1 MKLLRDILYKVSLE
15 EVIGL
20 TNVAIPSVAFDSR
33 KVEKHGLFVAVRGT
47 AVDGHKY
54 IEKAIEKGALAI
66 VCEEF
71 PEERNEAVTYIR
83 VADSKESLG
92 FIASNFYNNPSEN
105 LKLIGVTGTNGKTTV
120 ATLLYEL
127 FQQMDQKS
135 GLLSTVK
142 VMVGPETFP
151 ATHTTPD
158 PLALNMYLSKM
169 VDAGCKYAFMEV
181 SSHGLHQKR
190 TAGLRFA
197 GGIFTNITHDHL
209 DYHKTFKNYIR
220 AKKLLF
226 DALPA
231 GAFALLNADDKN
243 HVVMTEHCKAKV
255 QTFGLRNPAD
265 YKAKIIEAQID
276 GMLLQINEQEFW
288 TRLIGKFN
296 AYNVAAVFGAADL
309 LGLDR
314 LQALTTLSTM
324 KAVHGRFEYIKSK
337 SGLLGIVDYAHT
349 PDALENVLQT
359 INELNNGR
367 GRVITLV
374 GCGGDRDKTKR
385 PEMAAIAA
393 ERSDKVILTSDN
405 PRSEDPEE
413 ILNDMEEGLDPTQ
426 KARSLRITDRAQA
439 IKTACQLALPG
450 DIILVAGKGHETYQ
464 EIKGVK
470 HPFDDMEHLNTNLN
484 QELA

>member
-20 TNVAIPSVAFDSR
+20 TNVAIHSVAFDSR
-33 KVEKHGLFVAVRGT
+33 KVEHHSLFVAIAGT
-47 AVDGHKY
+47 AVDGHQY
-54 IEKAIEKGALAI
+54 MQAAIEKGALAV
-66 VCEEF
+66 VCEKL
-71 PEERNEAVTYIR
+71 PAERNEAISYIR
-83 VADSKESLG
+83 VADSKEALG
-92 FIASNFYNNPSEN
+92 YIAANFYENPSEK
-105 LKLIGVTGTNGKTTV
+105 LKLVGVTGTNGKTTV

-127 FQQMDQKS
+127 FRQMDQKS

-142 VMVGPETFP
+142 VRVGNDEFP

-158 PLALNMYLSKM
+158 PLAINYYLHKM
-169 VDAGCKYAFMEV
+169 VRAGCKYAFMEV
-181 SSHGLHQKR
+181 SSHGLDQKR
-190 TAGLRFA
+190 TAGLQFS

-231 GAFALLNADDKN
+231 TAFALLNADDKN

-255 QTFGLRNPAD
+255 LTFGLRNPAD
-265 YKAKIIEAQID
+265 FKARIIEAQID
-276 GMLLQINEQEFW
+276 GMLLHINEQEFW
-288 TRLIGKFN
+288 TRLIGRFN
-296 AYNVAAVFGAADL
+296 AYNLAAVYGTAEL
-309 LGLDR
+309 LGLDK
-314 LQALTTLSTM
+314 LQILTTLSTM
-324 KAVHGRFEYIKSK
+324 KAVQGRFEYVKSK
-337 SGLLGIVDYAHT
+337 NGLLGIVDYAHT

-367 GRVITLV
+367 GRVITVV

-385 PEMAAIAA
+385 PEMASIAA
-393 ERSDKVILTSDN
+393 NRSDKVILTSDN

-413 ILNDMEEGLDPTQ
+413 ILNDMEAGLDPTQ
-426 KARSLRITDRAQA
+426 QARSLRITDRAQA
-439 IKTACQLALPG
+439 IKTACQLAQAG
-450 DIILVAGKGHETYQ
+450 DIILVAGKGHERYQ
-464 EIKGVK
+464 DIKGVK
-470 HPFDDMEHLNTNLN
+470 HPFDDMKQLSNNLN

>member
-1 MKLLRDILYKVSLE
+1 MKLLRDILYRVSLE

-20 TNVAIPSVAFDSR
+20 TNVAIPAVAFDSR

-47 AVDGHKY
+47 VVDGHKY
-54 IEKAIEKGALAI
+54 IEKAVEKGALAI
-66 VCEEF
+66 VCEEL
-71 PEERNEAVTYIR
+71 PAERDEAVTYIR
-83 VADSKESLG
+83 VADSKEALG
-92 FIASNFYNNPSEN
+92 FIAANFYNNPSEN
-105 LKLIGVTGTNGKTTV
+105 LKLVGVTGTNGKTTV

-127 FQQMDQKS
+127 FRQMDQKS

-142 VMVGPETFP
+142 VMVGSETFP

-158 PLALNMYLSKM
+158 PLAINRYLSKM
-169 VDAGCKYAFMEV
+169 VNAGCKYAFMEV

-231 GAFALLNADDKN
+231 SAFALLNADDKN

-296 AYNVAAVFGAADL
+296 AYNVAAVFGMADL
-309 LGLDR
+309 LGLDK

-385 PEMAAIAA
+385 PEMAVIAA
-393 ERSDKVILTSDN
+393 ENSDKVILTSDN

-439 IKTACQLALPG
+439 IKTACQLAQPG

-470 HPFDDMEHLNTNLN
+470 HPFDDMEHLNNNLN

>member
-20 TNVAIPSVAFDSR
+20 TNVAIHSVAFDSR
-33 KVEKHGLFVAVRGT
+33 KVEHHSLFVAIAGT
-47 AVDGHKY
+47 AVDGHQY
-54 IEKAIEKGALAI
+54 MQAAIEKGTLAV
-66 VCEEF
+66 VCEKL
-71 PEERNEAVTYIR
+71 PAERNEAISYIR
-83 VADSKESLG
+83 VADSKEALG
-92 FIASNFYNNPSEN
+92 YIAANFYENPSEK
-105 LKLIGVTGTNGKTTV
+105 LKLVGVTGTNGKTTV

-127 FQQMDQKS
+127 FRQMDQKS

-142 VMVGPETFP
+142 VRVGNDEFP

-158 PLALNMYLSKM
+158 PLAINYYLHKM
-169 VDAGCKYAFMEV
+169 VRAGCKYAFMEV
-181 SSHGLHQKR
+181 SSHGLDQKR
-190 TAGLRFA
+190 TAGLQFS

-231 GAFALLNADDKN
+231 TAFALLNADDKN

-255 QTFGLRNPAD
+255 LTFGLRNPAD
-265 YKAKIIEAQID
+265 FKVKIIEAQID
-276 GMLLQINEQEFW
+276 GMLLHINEQEFW
-288 TRLIGKFN
+288 TRLIGRFN
-296 AYNVAAVFGAADL
+296 AYNLAAVYGTAEL
-309 LGLDR
+309 LGLDK
-314 LQALTTLSTM
+314 LQILTTLSTM
-324 KAVHGRFEYIKSK
+324 KAVQGRFEYVKSK
-337 SGLLGIVDYAHT
+337 NGLLGIVDYAHT

-367 GRVITLV
+367 GRVITVV

-385 PEMAAIAA
+385 PEMASIAA
-393 ERSDKVILTSDN
+393 NRSDKVILTSDN

-413 ILNDMEEGLDPTQ
+413 ILNDMEAGLDPTQ
-426 KARSLRITDRAQA
+426 QARSLRITDRAQA
-439 IKTACQLALPG
+439 IKTACQLAQAG
-450 DIILVAGKGHETYQ
+450 DIILVAGKGHERYQ
-464 EIKGVK
+464 DIKGVK
-470 HPFDDMEHLNTNLN
+470 HPFDDMKQLSNNLN

>member
-20 TNVAIPSVAFDSR
+20 TNVAIPNVAFDSR

-47 AVDGHKY
+47 LVDGHEY
-54 IEKAIEKGALAI
+54 IPKAIDKGALAI
-66 VCEEF
+66 VCEEL
-71 PEERNEAVTYIR
+71 PEQRADDITYIR
-83 VADSKESLG
+83 VADSKAALG
-92 FIASNFYNNPSEN
+92 FIAANFYGNPSEK
-105 LKLIGVTGTNGKTTV
+105 LKLVGVTGTNGKTTV

-142 VMVGPETFP
+142 VMVGTKEFP

-158 PLALNMYLSKM
+158 PLAINLYLSKM
-169 VDAGCKYAFMEV
+169 VDAGSKFAFMEV
-181 SSHGLHQKR
+181 SSHGLDQKR
-190 TAGLRFA
+190 TEGLRFA

-226 DALPA
+226 DALPSN
-231 GAFALLNADDKN
+231 AFALLNADDKN

-255 QTFGLRNPAD
+255 LTFGLRNPAD
-265 YKAKIIEAQID
+265 YKSKIIEAQID

-296 AYNVAAVFGAADL
+296 AYNVAAVFGMADL
-309 LGLDR
+309 LGLDK
-314 LQALTTLSTM
+314 LQVLTALSTI
-324 KAVHGRFEYIKSK
+324 KAVHGRFEYVKSK

-349 PDALENVLQT
+349 PDALDNVLQT

-367 GRVITLV
+367 GQVITVV
-374 GCGGDRDKTKR
+374 GCGGDRDKSKR
-385 PEMAAIAA
+385 PEMAVIAA
-393 ERSDKVILTSDN
+393 EKSEKVILTSDN
-405 PRSEDPEE
+405 PRSEDPEI
-413 ILNDMEEGLDPTQ
+413 ILDEMEAGLDPTQ

-439 IKTACQLALPG
+439 IKTACQLAKPG

-464 EIKGVK
+464 DIKGVK
-470 HPFDDMEHLNTNLN
+470 HPFDDMQHLSSNLN
-484 QELA
+484 QEFA

>member
-20 TNVAIPSVAFDSR
+20 TNVAIHSVAFDSR
-33 KVEKHGLFVAVRGT
+33 KVEHHSLFVAIAGT
-47 AVDGHKY
+47 AVDGHQY
-54 IEKAIEKGALAI
+54 MQAAIEKGALAV
-66 VCEEF
+66 VCEKL
-71 PEERNEAVTYIR
+71 PAERNEAISYIR
-83 VADSKESLG
+83 VADSKEALG
-92 FIASNFYNNPSEN
+92 YIAANFYENPSEK
-105 LKLIGVTGTNGKTTV
+105 LKLVGVTGTNGKTTV

-127 FQQMDQKS
+127 FRQMDQKS

-142 VMVGPETFP
+142 VRVGNDEFP

-158 PLALNMYLSKM
+158 PLAINYYLHKM
-169 VDAGCKYAFMEV
+169 VRAGCKYAFMEV
-181 SSHGLHQKR
+181 SSHGLDQKR
-190 TAGLRFA
+190 TAGLQFS

-231 GAFALLNADDKN
+231 TAFALLNADDKN

-255 QTFGLRNPAD
+255 LTFGLRNPAD
-265 YKAKIIEAQID
+265 FKVKIIEAQID
-276 GMLLQINEQEFW
+276 GMLLHINEQEFW
-288 TRLIGKFN
+288 TRLIGRFN
-296 AYNVAAVFGAADL
+296 AYNLAAVYGTAEL
-309 LGLDR
+309 LGLDK
-314 LQALTTLSTM
+314 LQILTTLSTM
-324 KAVHGRFEYIKSK
+324 KAVQGRFEYVKSK
-337 SGLLGIVDYAHT
+337 NGLLGIVDYAHT

-367 GRVITLV
+367 GRVITVV

-385 PEMAAIAA
+385 PEMASIAA
-393 ERSDKVILTSDN
+393 NRSDKVILTSDN

-413 ILNDMEEGLDPTQ
+413 ILNDMEAGLDPTQ
-426 KARSLRITDRAQA
+426 QARSLRITDRAQA
-439 IKTACQLALPG
+439 IKTACQLAQAG
-450 DIILVAGKGHETYQ
+450 DIILVAGKGHERYQ
-464 EIKGVK
+464 DIKGVK
-470 HPFDDMEHLNTNLN
+470 HPFDDMKQLSNNLN

>member
-20 TNVAIPSVAFDSR
+20 TNVAIHSVAFDSR
-33 KVEKHGLFVAVRGT
+33 KVEHHSLFVAIAGT
-47 AVDGHKY
+47 AVDGHQY
-54 IEKAIEKGALAI
+54 MQAAIEKGALAV
-66 VCEEF
+66 VCEKL
-71 PEERNEAVTYIR
+71 PAERNEAISYIR
-83 VADSKESLG
+83 VADSKEALG
-92 FIASNFYNNPSEN
+92 YIAANFYENPSEK
-105 LKLIGVTGTNGKTTV
+105 LKLVGVTGTNGKTTV

-127 FQQMDQKS
+127 FRQMDQKS

-142 VMVGPETFP
+142 VRVGNDEFP

-158 PLALNMYLSKM
+158 PLAINYYLHKM
-169 VDAGCKYAFMEV
+169 VRAGCKYAFMEV
-181 SSHGLHQKR
+181 SSHGLDQKR
-190 TAGLRFA
+190 TAGLQFS

-231 GAFALLNADDKN
+231 TAFALLNADDKN

-255 QTFGLRNPAD
+255 LTFGLRNPAD
-265 YKAKIIEAQID
+265 FKVKIIEAQID
-276 GMLLQINEQEFW
+276 GMLLHINEQEFW
-288 TRLIGKFN
+288 TRLIGRFN
-296 AYNVAAVFGAADL
+296 AYNLAAVYGTAEL
-309 LGLDR
+309 LGLDK
-314 LQALTTLSTM
+314 LQILTTLSTM
-324 KAVHGRFEYIKSK
+324 KAVQGRFEYVKSK
-337 SGLLGIVDYAHT
+337 NGLLGIVDYAHT

-367 GRVITLV
+367 GRIITVV

-385 PEMAAIAA
+385 PEMASIAA
-393 ERSDKVILTSDN
+393 NRSDKVILTSDN

-413 ILNDMEEGLDPTQ
+413 ILNDMEAGLDPTQ
-426 KARSLRITDRAQA
+426 QARSLRITDRAQA
-439 IKTACQLALPG
+439 IKTACQLAQAG
-450 DIILVAGKGHETYQ
+450 DIILVAGKGHERYQ
-464 EIKGVK
+464 DIKGVK
-470 HPFDDMEHLNTNLN
+470 HPFDDMKQLSNNLN